1 MHLGTMQ
8 DAIELSASCS
18 MQHGALHLY
27 SIAVRSL
34 YSMACNITA
43 LSLLMLQP
51 GTHSPLL
58 LTCSA
63 CYDCTHVHHTHYT
76 LQAAMMRANQAQLA
90 QRARAR
96 EVEAAEEQHRVAE
109 MLAKYKADEAAEH
122 AIEQQ
127 RARIKAEHKGRIEEQ
142 VTRHYLLLLLLIIKY
157 LYMIQVHS
165 VQVAHLHCHV
175 SNM

>member
-1 MHLGTMQ
+1 MYT
-8 DAIELSASCS
+8 
-18 MQHGALHLY
+18 
-27 SIAVRSL
+27 
-34 YSMACNITA
+34 
-43 LSLLMLQP
+43 
-51 GTHSPLL
+51 
-58 LTCSA
+58 
-63 CYDCTHVHHTHYT
+63 T

-142 VTRHYLLLLLLIIKY
+142 VTYHFTLLVLCTVCFCY
-157 LYMIQVHS
+157 Y
-165 VQVAHLHCHV
+165 
-175 SNM
+175 